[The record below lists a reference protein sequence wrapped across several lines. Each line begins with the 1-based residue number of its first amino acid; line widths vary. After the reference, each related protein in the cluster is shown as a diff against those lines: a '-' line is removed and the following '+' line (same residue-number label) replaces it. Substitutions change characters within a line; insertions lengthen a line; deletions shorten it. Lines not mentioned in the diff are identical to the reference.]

1 MSELILPESYKSVYL
16 VDDKSP
22 LGLDDLWT
30 QALNELFKHGSE
42 YTIDRGSY
50 EGQRRL
56 QFKFFTAEVRNPG
69 FQITPIMPSFAE
81 SIAPSTSI
89 GKGGEN
95 LIRLC
100 KQGKVKILDNQLPQ
114 NIGKMVTCTN
124 QPEYSRKK
132 ELEDI
137 VTLSKQETI
146 ALIFGIDQRSNKMLK
161 KIKEE
166 SYCHL
171 DITNNKIRLSLDSE
185 IGAVCH
191 SFFMIRKA

>member
-1 MSELILPESYKSVYL
+1 
-16 VDDKSP
+16 
-22 LGLDDLWT
+22 
-30 QALNELFKHGSE
+30 
-42 YTIDRGSY
+42 
-50 EGQRRL
+50 
-56 QFKFFTAEVRNPG
+56 
-69 FQITPIMPSFAE
+69 
-81 SIAPSTSI
+81 
-89 GKGGEN
+89 
-95 LIRLC
+95 
-100 KQGKVKILDNQLPQ
+100 
-114 NIGKMVTCTN
+114 MVTCTN